1 MEFNVSRTSLWLN
14 EKPCEEAEKQKDG
27 KWILKIKTLKELLSF
42 CDKYEPVI
50 IAKDTDGSYSVEI
63 YDDWRE

>member
-1 MEFNVSRTSLWLN
+1 MKFNVSRTSLWFDK
-14 EKPCEEAEKQKDG
+14 KPCEEAEKQKDG

-42 CDKYEPVI
+42 CEKYEPII
-50 IAKDTDGSYSVEI
+50 IAKDKDGLYSVEI